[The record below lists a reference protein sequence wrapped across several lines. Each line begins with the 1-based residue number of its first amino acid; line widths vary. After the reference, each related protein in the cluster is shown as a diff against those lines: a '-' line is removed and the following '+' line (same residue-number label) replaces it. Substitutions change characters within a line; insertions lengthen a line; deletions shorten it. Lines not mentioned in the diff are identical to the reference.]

1 MPNEIAVDVWSDIAC
16 PWCYVG
22 KRRLEA
28 ALKTF
33 PDADKVKLTWRAF
46 ELDPSA
52 PRVRDDGLTHA
63 ERIAA
68 KYGMSPKDAEERMKH
83 LTDVA
88 AKDGLDMRFDIAQ
101 SGNTL
106 DGHRLVHFATAKGGA
121 AKGDEAK
128 ERLFHAYF
136 TEGVPVG
143 EIDALVK
150 IGGELGLGEE
160 ETRAMLAGDAYV
172 LEVRADEEEA
182 ARLGIRGVPFFVVG
196 EKYGVSG
203 AQTAEVL
210 RQVLDKVSAEQKD
223 TAKIETH
230 ANGEVGEAC
239 GVDGCA

>member
-28 ALKTF
+28 ALKDF
-33 PDADKVKLTWRAF
+33 PEADKVRLTWRAF

-52 PRVRDDGLTHA
+52 PRVRDDGLSHA

-68 KYGMSPKDAEERMKH
+68 KYGMTPKDAEERMKH
-83 LTDVA
+83 LTDLA
-88 AKDGLDMRFDIAQ
+88 AKDGLDMRFDLAQ

-106 DGHRLVHFATAKGGA
+106 DGHRLVHFAAARGGP

-128 ERLFHAYF
+128 ERLFRAYF
-136 TEGVPVG
+136 TLGVPVG
-143 EIDALVK
+143 EVDALVK

-196 EKYGVSG
+196 EKYAVSG

-210 RQVLDKVSAEQKD
+210 RQVLDKVSREQGSAD
-223 TAKIETH
+223 GVQSSGH
-230 ANGEVGEAC
+230 ADGDAC